1 MHAVSTN
8 QIVVLS
14 DCELIQLCKK
24 RNHVSACFCNTHQT
38 ISYKKNYFF
47 LDIYSF
53 RSSIIF
59 QFLFH
64 FRVRRHIFPIYGV
77 LITQEIPNQIIILW
91 IDYDVLL
98 GYKKLKAK
106 RSNFG
111 NFEVLV
117 FSVQAFKKITQ
128 IFPNLLTPWKNYY

>member
-24 RNHVSACFCNTHQT
+24 RNHVSACFCNTHDT
-38 ISYKKNYFF
+38 IPYKKNYFF

-53 RSSIIF
+53 RFSIIF

-64 FRVRRHIFPIYGV
+64 FKVRRHIFPIYGV
-77 LITQEIPNQIIILW
+77 LITQEIPNQI
-91 IDYDVLL
+91 
-98 GYKKLKAK
+98 
-106 RSNFG
+106 N
-111 NFEVLV
+111 
-117 FSVQAFKKITQ
+117 
-128 IFPNLLTPWKNYY
+128 